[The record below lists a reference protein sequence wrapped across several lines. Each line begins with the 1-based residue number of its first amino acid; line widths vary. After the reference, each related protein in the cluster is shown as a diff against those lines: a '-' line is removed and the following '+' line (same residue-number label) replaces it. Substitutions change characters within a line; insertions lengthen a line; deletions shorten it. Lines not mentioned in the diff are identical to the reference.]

1 MADSIKVHLTGPAK
15 VGGRWFKVGEEDVSI
30 EEFEALEEA
39 GLIDPDHDG
48 FKALVAAS
56 DAKINATFAAENET
70 LRAQMVDLQAQLTE
84 RTAERDLAVEMMRT
98 AQDEL
103 ANTSAVLNDLKA
115 QLLAGQQ
122 TGAPQDAP
130 AQDLPDT
137 PPSSS
142 TAAKTVPKK
151 GAAATTKG

>member
-39 GLIDPDHDG
+39 GLIDPDRDG

-56 DAKINATFAAENET
+56 DAKINATLAADNKV
-70 LRAQMVDLQAQLTE
+70 LHAQLVDLQAQLTE

-103 ANTSAVLNDLKA
+103 VNTSAVLNDLKA
-115 QLLAGQQ
+115 QLLAGRQ

-137 PPSSS
+137 PPSS